1 MIFQTHQTESDLIK
15 PTQTNRVNLM
25 VTWIDGLQAQPNQ
38 TYSHLAKRLEC
49 GAFTAAFAR
58 QPTPPPRLIEVAPQ
72 RWTDRVTFREAIMK
86 HLKSQRRHSKAFR
99 KEAVELLLTGR
110 TLGELAEQLQVPVST
125 LHDWKQ
131 EYLMDL
137 EHQATDVA
145 TLPPLKMQ
153 EEIQR
158 LRKENQKLKLHQEIL
173 KKALGILSDAPPS
186 GMP

>member
-1 MIFQTHQTESDLIK
+1 MSIIDRHAGLESGAFALSCLLAF
-15 PTQTNRVNLM
+15 LM
-25 VTWIDGLQAQPNQ
+25 VIPACAKIGL
-38 TYSHLAKRLEC
+38 
-49 GAFTAAFAR
+49 
-58 QPTPPPRLIEVAPQ
+58 APK
-72 RWTDRVTFREAIMK
+72 RWTDEVTFREKIMK

-110 TLGELAEQLQVPVST
+110 TLGELAEQLQVPVAT
-125 LHDWKQ
+125 LHNWKQ

-137 EHQATDVA
+137 EHQAPDVA
-145 TLPPLKMQ
+145 GLPPLKMQ

-173 KKALGILSDAPPS
+173 KKALGILSDVPPS